1 MLRRCRHGTKRD
13 KATCCNNAS
22 VITVKLDIS
31 VCETLDRA
39 AYYIKTLPQRIA
51 EVEAAA
57 ARAGRRAEPRS
68 VKNLL
73 SLPPLP
79 RLESRKEQ
87 AACVAK
93 VSYQLTEQ
101 VKSALEGRYKGL
113 RLTKR
118 AALDCALSE
127 WLTGEMERSHE
138 RP

>member
-1 MLRRCRHGTKRD
+1 
-13 KATCCNNAS
+13 
-22 VITVKLDIS
+22 
-31 VCETLDRA
+31 
-39 AYYIKTLPQRIA
+39 
-51 EVEAAA
+51 
-57 ARAGRRAEPRS
+57 

-127 WLTGEMERSHE
+127 WLTGEMKRSHE